1 MKSSTGD
8 RESLRKISRRSGTDT
23 ISPAAIS
30 AGRPKGSGLGLS
42 IVKQIFILHGAKYG
56 VESEID
62 KGSNFW
68 FELKKDMSVSPAEKN
83 KGRKKA
89 GEKTMRFSAAVKNL
103 RGQADPPPQAAPEP
117 SGAEISPEEPVSSES
132 PAPKSSGPV
141 TSAWQSSSGP
151 DAGAALRTGSV
162 REAERLFTQTAD
174 SR

>member
-1 MKSSTGD
+1 M
-8 RESLRKISRRSGTDT
+8 
-23 ISPAAIS
+23 
-30 AGRPKGSGLGLS
+30 
-42 IVKQIFILHGAKYG
+42 
-56 VESEID
+56 ESEID

-141 TSAWQSSSGP
+141 TSAWQSSSGQMQAPHSGPVLSAKQKGSSHRQQTPAEAPVFPPQACGSPETQSVFTAKKDVP
-151 DAGAALRTGSV
+151 D
-162 REAERLFTQTAD
+162 EK
-174 SR
+174 